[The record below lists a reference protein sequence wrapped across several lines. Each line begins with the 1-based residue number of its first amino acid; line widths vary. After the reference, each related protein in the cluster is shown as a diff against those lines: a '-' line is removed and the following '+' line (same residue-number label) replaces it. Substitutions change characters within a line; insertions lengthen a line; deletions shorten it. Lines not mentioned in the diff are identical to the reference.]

1 MPESE
6 VEIVRRVMETNRSGA
21 PADTVE
27 AAIALTDP
35 HSEFVSRL
43 TQVEGAAYH
52 GHEGG
57 RRYFADLADAWRT
70 WHNEVHSIEELAP
83 GRVLVEST
91 FHATGQS
98 GVEVALRSAALF
110 IVSDAGLVTGA
121 YVYATREEALAA
133 AEAGP

>member
-1 MPESE
+1 MRESN
-6 VEIVRRVMETNRSGA
+6 VEIVRSLMDATRSGP

-35 HSEFVSRL
+35 QSEFVSRL
-43 TQVEGAAYH
+43 TQVEGGAYH

-57 RRYFADLADAWRT
+57 RRYFADLADAWQA
-70 WHNEVHSIEELAP
+70 WHNEIHSIAELAP
-83 GRVLVEST
+83 GRVLADMT
-91 FHATGQS
+91 FHAIGQS
-98 GVEVALRSAALF
+98 GVEVALQSAALF